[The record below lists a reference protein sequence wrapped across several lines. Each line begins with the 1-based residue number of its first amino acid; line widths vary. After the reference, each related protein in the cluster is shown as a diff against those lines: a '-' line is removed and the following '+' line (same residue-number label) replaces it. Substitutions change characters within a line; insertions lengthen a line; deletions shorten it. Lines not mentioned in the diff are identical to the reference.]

1 MRFNAMLENNV
12 KRTLST
18 KRFFTTEVTEV
29 TEKNIFLFTA
39 GIRAGQASRTQ
50 KTLCPLW

>member
-1 MRFNAMLENNV
+1 MRFNAMLENNL

-18 KRFFTTEVTEV
+18 KRLFTTEV

-39 GIRAGQASRTQ
+39 GVRAGQASRTK